1 MAATISVD
9 PARAPGASIGRV
21 SANFQ
26 SAVRN
31 RSKKLKMIP
40 MRRPTNLQ
48 WWWLTL
54 AAVFIVAAWPPND
67 GKSLAMKAVNWA
79 MDPRS
84 ELPVLPPQLG
94 FGAGDD
100 VDAVNA
106 RDAVVR
112 QYDALYMQGGWTRR
126 RLLLKVAD
134 DPFEPSTT
142 RQLLTGLGVLSA
154 LIAWRFMGHR

>member
-1 MAATISVD
+1 
-9 PARAPGASIGRV
+9 
-21 SANFQ
+21 
-26 SAVRN
+26 
-31 RSKKLKMIP
+31 

-48 WWWLTL
+48 WWWL
-54 AAVFIVAAWPPND
+54 AIVAVFIVAAWPPTH
-67 GKSLAMKAVNWA
+67 GKSLATKVVNRAV
-79 MDPRS
+79 DPWN

-100 VDAVNA
+100 VEAVNA

-134 DPFEPSTT
+134 DPFDASTT
-142 RQLLTGLGVLSA
+142 RQLLTGLGVVSL
-154 LIAWRFMGHR
+154 LLAWRFVGRERAG